1 MRVEDKI
8 NQLLQQMAEGWRQG
22 SGAMFA
28 QPFAKEARFVAFDG
42 SIHRGPQEIAAFHQ
56 KAFDT
61 FLKGTSIE
69 ATIDEIRQIDRNT
82 WLVFTTGWRSPAHS
96 RMRNVQPNPPTSSS
110 AKWMTNKRS
119 FWLSKILVCAPS
131 PTKRPRNC
139 GEPSTLP
146 GIAQAAPTPRIPTAS
161 RRFPP
166 TSPCSKS
173 AGR

>member
-69 ATIDEIRQIDRNT
+69 ATIDEIRQIDQNT

-96 RMRNVQPNPPTSSS
+96 PNEKRAAESTNIFVCKADDEQAEFLAFQNTRVRPITDQTSAELWRAFDAS
-110 AKWMTNKRS
+110 WDR
-119 FWLSKILVCAPS
+119 
-131 PTKRPRNC
+131 
-139 GEPSTLP
+139 
-146 GIAQAAPTPRIPTAS
+146 AS
-161 RRFPP
+161 RAN
-166 TSPCSKS
+166 T
-173 AGR
+173 